1 MIIKY
6 VSTTVS
12 AKLKANTNEPTEK
25 SALVKF
31 LRLSFPGVYERKNT
45 AWVEIYQKSAFQK
58 CPFYIYLF
66 GCGIINDFTFYK
78 ARGVHYVIF
87 PPRWNSPWRGEGA
100 YPPKSSNQSAST
112 RAQLSVV
119 AKVIAK
125 LNIDTTSKSY

>member
-6 VSTTVS
+6 LSTTIS

-78 ARGVHYVIF
+78 ARGVNYVIF
-87 PPRWNSPWRGEGA
+87 PLDGTHLGAVRGLIHQKA
-100 YPPKSSNQSAST
+100 PT
-112 RAQLSVV
+112 RVRQQE
-119 AKVIAK
+119 
-125 LNIDTTSKSY
+125 LN